1 VSILKWLGL
10 SVGPA
15 PDPHA
20 TQVVQRITQA
30 LETLEPERAR
40 YLAAFAYLLGRVA
53 HADHAVT
60 EPEIAE
66 MERIVQMEGDLPSEQ
81 AQLVVQIAR
90 HESFLSRG
98 TEDFPVTQE
107 FRAISTPE
115 QRRALLRCLFA
126 VSASD
131 DSVVLAEDNEI
142 RKISIELKV
151 PHEDFVKARAEWR
164 AHLAVLRPGGR
175 APSRR

>member
-10 SVGPA
+10 SVDPV

-20 TQVVQRITQA
+20 TEVVQRITRA
-30 LETLEPERAR
+30 LQTLEPERAR

-53 HADHAVT
+53 HADHKAT
-60 EPEIAE
+60 DPEIAE
-66 MERIVQMEGDLPSEQ
+66 MERIVQVEGDLPPEQ
-81 AQLVVQIAR
+81 ARLVVEIAK
-90 HESFLSRG
+90 HESFLFRG
-98 TEDFPVTQE
+98 TEDFPVAQE

-142 RKISIELKV
+142 RKISMELKV
-151 PHEDFVKARAEWR
+151 RHEDFVKARAEWR
-164 AHLAVLRPGGR
+164 AHLAVLKSGR
-175 APSRR
+175 SGRKR